1 VALSVSPAIRV
12 VALVGLLLALVAGG
26 AMRFMGGGS
35 GSATAMVPSQNSAVI
50 RAKSAAAGAS
60 ARAKH
65 VAAAA
70 AAATGTHK
78 ATTAKPKTA
87 KTKATHPTAAKPT
100 PVATHAKAAAKP
112 AKTAPKAAPTMSSA
126 LPLPLAQALAFNPTV
141 VAVLYNPQSEVDGI
155 AVAEARAGAALAG
168 AGFVA
173 LNVLSQRDVGKL
185 TEQLGLLPDPAVLV
199 FTRPAHVA
207 ARIDGFSDK
216 ETVAQAAQNAAHG
229 T

>member
-1 VALSVSPAIRV
+1 VALTVSPAIRI
-12 VALVGLLLALVAGG
+12 VALIGLLLALGAGG

-35 GSATAMVPSQNSAVI
+35 GSATAVVPSQSAAVL
-50 RAKSAAAGAS
+50 RAKSVAARAS

-65 VAAAA
+65 
-70 AAATGTHK
+70 
-78 ATTAKPKTA
+78 
-87 KTKATHPTAAKPT
+87 PTAASATATHKSATVKPKAV
-100 PVATHAKAAAKP
+100 PTHAKAPAQPAKP
-112 AKTAPKAAPTMSSA
+112 AKVTKQAVPAVSSA
-126 LPLPLAQALAFNPTV
+126 LPLPLAQALAANPTV
-141 VAVLYNPQSEVDGI
+141 VAVLYNPQAEVDGI

-173 LNVLSQRDVGKL
+173 LSVLSQRDVGKL

-199 FTRPAHVA
+199 FKRPATLA

>member
-1 VALSVSPAIRV
+1 VALTVSPAIRIV
-12 VALVGLLLALVAGG
+12 SVIGLLLALGAGG
-26 AMRFMGGGS
+26 AMRFVGGS
-35 GSATAMVPSQNSAVI
+35 GSTSSVAPSQSAAVL
-50 RAKSAAAGAS
+50 RAKSVAARAS

-65 VAAAA
+65 PSAATGAHKTA
-70 AAATGTHK
+70 TARPAAATK
-78 ATTAKPKTA
+78 ATATPKA
-87 KTKATHPTAAKPT
+87 E
-100 PVATHAKAAAKP
+100 PVATHAKSAAKP
-112 AKTAPKAAPTMSSA
+112 AKPAAPALNSA
-126 LPLPLAQALAFNPTV
+126 LPLPLAQALAASPTV

-199 FTRPAHVA
+199 FRRPAHVA
-207 ARIDGFSDK
+207 VRLDGFSDK

-229 T
+229 A

>member
-1 VALSVSPAIRV
+1 VALTVSPAIRI
-12 VALVGLLLALVAGG
+12 VALIGLLLAVGAGG
-26 AMRFMGGGS
+26 AMRFMGGGA
-35 GSATAMVPSQNSAVI
+35 GSATAVVPSQNSAVL
-50 RAKSAAAGAS
+50 RAKSAAARAS

-65 VAAAA
+65 PTAAS
-70 AAATGTHK
+70 AAATHK
-78 ATTAKPKTA
+78 STTAKPKA
-87 KTKATHPTAAKPT
+87 P
-100 PVATHAKAAAKP
+100 THAQAPAKP
-112 AKTAPKAAPTMSSA
+112 AKPAKAPKKAVPAVSSA

-173 LNVLSQRDVGKL
+173 LSVLSQRDVGKL
-185 TEQLGLLPDPAVLV
+185 TEQLGLLPDPTVLV
-199 FTRPAHVA
+199 FRRPVKLA

-216 ETVAQAAQNAAHG
+216 ETVAQAAQNAAKG

>member
-1 VALSVSPAIRV
+1 MALTVSPAIRI
-12 VALVGLLLALVAGG
+12 VAVIGLLLALGAGG
-26 AMRFMGGGS
+26 AMRFMGGGA
-35 GSATAMVPSQNSAVI
+35 GSATAVVPSQNSAVL
-50 RAKSAAAGAS
+50 RAKSAAARAS

-65 VAAAA
+65 PTAASAVA
-70 AAATGTHK
+70 THK
-78 ATTAKPKTA
+78 STTAKPKA
-87 KTKATHPTAAKPT
+87 P
-100 PVATHAKAAAKP
+100 THAQAPAKP
-112 AKTAPKAAPTMSSA
+112 AKPAKAPKKAVPAVSSA

-173 LNVLSQRDVGKL
+173 LSVLSQRDVGKL
-185 TEQLGLLPDPAVLV
+185 TEQLGLLPDPTVLV
-199 FTRPAHVA
+199 FRRPVKLA

-216 ETVAQAAQNAAHG
+216 ETVAQAAQNAAKG